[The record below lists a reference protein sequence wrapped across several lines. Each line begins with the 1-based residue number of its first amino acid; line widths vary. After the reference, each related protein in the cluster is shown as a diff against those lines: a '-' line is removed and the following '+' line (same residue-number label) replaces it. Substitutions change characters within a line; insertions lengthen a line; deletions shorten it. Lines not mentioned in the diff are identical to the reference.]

1 VKDSREEKMK
11 IHSLIVASALAMG
24 LATPAMAQSSTMH
37 RYITFFRYS
46 DTAVKAMTE
55 NPQDRS
61 AQVAKLYESFGGKME
76 SAYWFPTG
84 SEYDGLIIGQFP
96 DDMTAEAVSLMVR
109 STGNLAS
116 VHGSPLITADEFKTA
131 MEKAKSVKSSYTAPT
146 ATKQ

>member
-1 VKDSREEKMK
+1 MK
-11 IHSLIVASALAMG
+11 IRSLIMVSALAMG
-24 LATPAMAQSSTMH
+24 LAGPAMAQSSAMH
-37 RYITFFRYS
+37 RYITFFRYT

-96 DDMTAEAVSLMVR
+96 DDMTAEAVNLMVR

-116 VHGSPLITADEFKTA
+116 VHGSPLISAEEFKAA
-131 MEKAKSVKSSYTAPT
+131 MEKAKSVKSGYTPPT